1 MEPCTVQIA
10 TFQRLIQGTTDL
22 LSGFVLAQL
31 KIDDANVVD
40 NSGSATH
47 PIAEHT
53 GNAVEQIK
61 GMVFRITA
69 EELALADGYEVA
81 GY

>member
-1 MEPCTVQIA
+1 
-10 TFQRLIQGTTDL
+10 
-22 LSGFVLAQL
+22 VLAQL
-31 KIDDANVVD
+31 EIDDANVVD

-47 PIAEHT
+47 PIAKHT

-69 EELALADGYEVA
+69 EELALAD
-81 GY
+81 